1 MALKSRA
8 AVEGS
13 LTWKVVLAVH
23 AEREDT
29 WWFRGVRLIFGGED
43 GGGAV
48 ALVNVEVD
56 DEDPL
61 DSLGSDQYLG
71 GHRQIVPNA
80 EAAAKVPVAVV
91 CAPSAGESDPG
102 VETKLGGEDGAR
114 DLAEGRT
121 DEHLAPREP
130 DPPELALVQLSPHE
144 IRDVPLRVHEP
155 KLLDEVRLADF
166 RSKDVGAGGETHV
179 DEAVVNPS
187 EDHHGKLARREASVL
202 SESRKCVVLSSNT

>member
-1 MALKSRA
+1 MRRSSSTARENRCVRELFA
-8 AVEGS
+8 IAPFAI
-13 LTWKVVLAVH
+13 VLAP
-23 AEREDT
+23 
-29 WWFRGVRLIFGGED
+29 FRGFIE
-43 GGGAV
+43 
-48 ALVNVEVD
+48 
-56 DEDPL
+56 
-61 DSLGSDQYLG
+61 
-71 GHRQIVPNA
+71 I
-80 EAAAKVPVAVV
+80 PVAVV
-91 CAPSAGESDPG
+91 GASSARESDPG
-102 VETKLGGEDGAR
+102 VETQLRGEDGAR
-114 DLAEGRT
+114 DLAQGPT

-166 RSKDVGAGGETHV
+166 RSKYVGAGGETRV